1 MGGKVSFI
9 LFYYYN
15 DRTKGHIL
23 LWSEITMKMLET
35 FTVFSSFKVVIIFL
49 DWILHDRLCL

>member
-15 DRTKGHIL
+15 DRTK
-23 LWSEITMKMLET
+23 WLERNNDEN
-35 FTVFSSFKVVIIFL
+35 VGNIYSFFP
-49 DWILHDRLCL
+49 RLK